1 LFSLDLQSIDENN
14 SLKYKQTIV
23 FTLIVSISIIT
34 CFICFIHAYCRRRDF
49 SRVRTQQQASIVNTY
64 YPQLLPEPSAPPLL
78 NDTINPRGDI
88 RDRLPPCSSTTFVM
102 VRSTVIT
109 STDEPPAYRGKKILF
124 TIELIFFF
132 IVDLFP
138 D

>member
-1 LFSLDLQSIDENN
+1 
-14 SLKYKQTIV
+14 LKYNQTIV

-34 CFICFIHAYCRRRDF
+34 CFICFIHTYCRRRDF

-88 RDRLPPCSSTTFVM
+88 RDTLSPYSSTTFVM

-109 STDEPPAYRGKKILF
+109 STDEPPAYRGKKR
-124 TIELIFFF
+124 FFF
-132 IVDLFP
+132 VIQLIVFFLFYCRFIS
-138 D
+138 